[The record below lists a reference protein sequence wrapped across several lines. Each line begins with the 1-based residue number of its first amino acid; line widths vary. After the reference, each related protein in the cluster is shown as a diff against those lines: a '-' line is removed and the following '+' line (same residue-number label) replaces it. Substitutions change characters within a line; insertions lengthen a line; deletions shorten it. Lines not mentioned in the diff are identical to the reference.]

1 MLHHFWLTAMHFVN
15 QIMIFLDKYYNLRLG
30 LTFGNARMLKLHIPF
45 LSSNDFLKSEGK
57 SLTNN

>member
-45 LSSNDFLKSEGK
+45 LS
-57 SLTNN
+57 